1 MAVKGLS
8 FCPSLRTHLEQGLRA
23 WPLLGAPWGLF
34 RALVTEQAT
43 YLPRAPSRT
52 SSWECPS
59 RKILVNEKKKKI
71 LASQMLT
78 IRVPN
83 GYILKP
89 SHSHCLNVRT
99 GLVSS
104 HTSGVAVSRL
114 LHSEPCNLKQE
125 AQMLPLK
132 PGGPRRCGLCLDS
145 VGTNPRARSRQLS

>member
-59 RKILVNEKKKKI
+59 RKILVNEKKKKNSGI
-71 LASQMLT
+71 SNVNNQSSKRLYLKTITQSLPKRQDRACEFPHQRGCSQPAFTL
-78 IRVPN
+78 RA
-83 GYILKP
+83 LQ
-89 SHSHCLNVRT
+89 L
-99 GLVSS
+99 
-104 HTSGVAVSRL
+104 
-114 LHSEPCNLKQE
+114 E
-125 AQMLPLK
+125 A
-132 PGGPRRCGLCLDS
+132 GGTDAPPKARRS
-145 VGTNPRARSRQLS
+145 

>member
-8 FCPSLRTHLEQGLRA
+8 FCPSLRTHLEPGLRA

-43 YLPRAPSRT
+43 YLPRAPSRA

-59 RKILVNEKKKKI
+59 RKVLVNEKKKKKI
-71 LASQMLT
+71 LASQMLS

-99 GLVSS
+99 RLVSS
-104 HTSGVAVSRL
+104 
-114 LHSEPCNLKQE
+114 
-125 AQMLPLK
+125 LPHQ
-132 PGGPRRCGLCLDS
+132 RRCSQPAFTFRALQLEAG
-145 VGTNPRARSRQLS
+145 GTDAPPKARRS